1 MTAATPIER
10 DCYWLTTRENV
21 PAEPLSGQHETD
33 FVIVGAGLTGLWTA
47 LTLKRLD
54 PAIGV
59 TVVEQGVAAYGGSGR
74 NAGMLS
80 ETVDHGHGL
89 AIQHFGAE
97 EARRLAR
104 LGEEN
109 IDGMYRDLEAWGI
122 DCELERTGRLMIALT
137 PAQLEECHRTI
148 ETARQLG
155 LESFSYLDG
164 EAIRHRLHSE
174 LYLGGVKVS
183 GGGIL
188 NPVKLVDGLA
198 RQARRQGVRIHE
210 RSKVLGIAT
219 EGAGAVI
226 RTAEGSVRARK
237 VILATSAY
245 THHLL
250 PEILHRFIPLYDY
263 IVVSEPLSA
272 AQWELLGWKGR
283 EGVTD
288 LRTFFN
294 YYRPTADGR
303 VLWGTSEATY
313 HGNNRV
319 GEECDHSPPHYQSL
333 EASWKRHFP
342 ALADLKWEYRW
353 GGAIC
358 STTRLTPFF
367 GATHGGRVLHGLG
380 YTGHGVGTTRLG
392 GQILAHLALGRPS
405 DLLDLQLVTKKPFPY
420 PPEPFRGMAVA
431 AVTRGLRRVDAGEE
445 PSLLLKLLDRMGLG
459 LSR

>member
-459 LSR
+459 FSS

>member
-1 MTAATPIER
+1 MTTPTSIER
-10 DCYWLTTRENV
+10 DCYWLTTRDEV
-21 PAEPLSGQHETD
+21 PAEPLSGRHETD
-33 FVIVGAGLTGLWTA
+33 FVVVGAGLTGLWTA

-109 IDGMYRDLEAWGI
+109 IEGMYRDLEAWGI
-122 DCELERTGRLMIALT
+122 DCELDRTGRLMIALT

-148 ETARQLG
+148 EVARELG
-155 LESFSYLDG
+155 LNSFSFLDG

-174 LYLGGVKVS
+174 LYLGGVRVS

-210 RSKVLGIAT
+210 RSKVLSVAT
-219 EGAGAVI
+219 EGPGAVI

-319 GEECDHSPPHYQSL
+319 GAECDHSPRHYQSL

-342 ALADLKWEYRW
+342 ALAGLKWEYRW

-358 STTRLTPFF
+358 STTRMTPFF
-367 GATHGGRVLHGLG
+367 GATHGGRILHGLG

-445 PSLLLKLLDRMGLG
+445 PSLLLRVLDRLGLG
-459 LSR
+459 FSS

>member
-137 PAQLEECHRTI
+137 PTQLEECHRTI

-431 AVTRGLRRVDAGEE
+431 AVTRGLRKVDAGEE

-459 LSR
+459 FSS

>member
-109 IDGMYRDLEAWGI
+109 IDGMYRDLEAWRI

-459 LSR
+459 FSS

>member
-1 MTAATPIER
+1 
-10 DCYWLTTRENV
+10 
-21 PAEPLSGQHETD
+21 
-33 FVIVGAGLTGLWTA
+33 
-47 LTLKRLD
+47 
-54 PAIGV
+54 
-59 TVVEQGVAAYGGSGR
+59 VA
-74 NAGMLS
+74 S
-80 ETVDHGHGL
+80 E
-89 AIQHFGAE
+89 
-97 EARRLAR
+97 
-104 LGEEN
+104 
-109 IDGMYRDLEAWGI
+109 
-122 DCELERTGRLMIALT
+122 
-137 PAQLEECHRTI
+137 
-148 ETARQLG
+148 LG
-155 LESFSYLDG
+155 LKSFSFLDG

-210 RSKVLGIAT
+210 RSKVLGVAT

-272 AQWELLGWKGR
+272 AQWELLGWRGR

-342 ALADLKWEYRW
+342 VLAGLKWEYRW

-358 STTRLTPFF
+358 STTRMTPFF
-367 GATHGGRVLHGLG
+367 GATHGGRILHGLG

-392 GQILAHLALGRPS
+392 GQILAHMALGRSS

-445 PSLLLKLLDRMGLG
+445 PSLLLRVLDRFGLG
-459 LSR
+459 FSS

>member
-137 PAQLEECHRTI
+137 PTQLEECHRTI

-459 LSR
+459 FSS